1 MNSKIHSDSSLSGE
15 NNAGNAKLGNTTNA
29 LSVMFDGSCPLCL
42 KEIGLYRS
50 AKALTPIEWVDVSV
64 AGNCLTMQ
72 RQQLMARFHVQL
84 ANGQMLSGAAA
95 FVALWECM
103 PGWRWLAAL
112 IKNLRLTKLL
122 EFFYVR
128 FLVIRPHLQR
138 IALSTNTSHLP
149 KDLIADIRSDHAGE
163 TGAVYIYKGILAVTK
178 DREVIAFA
186 THHLQTEQEH
196 LRQINLLLPV
206 LKRSVLLPGWKLAGF
221 LTGAIPALFGANA
234 VFATIEAVETFVDQ
248 HYEHQIQALAN
259 RDEYAGIKNQLLK
272 FQADEVAHRDEAK
285 TNQVKALSPILKAWC
300 SMVGWGS
307 GVAVKFARLI

>member
-1 MNSKIHSDSSLSGE
+1 MKSKLQNDGSLVGE
-15 NNAGNAKLGNTTNA
+15 NTVPNAKLGSTTNT

-42 KEIGLYRS
+42 KEISLYRS
-50 AKALTPIEWVDVSV
+50 AKALAPIHWVDVSV
-64 AGNCLTMQ
+64 AENCLPEQ
-72 RQQLMARFHVQL
+72 RQQLMARFHVQQG
-84 ANGQMLSGAAA
+84 NGQMLSGAAA

-103 PGWRWLAAL
+103 PGWRWLAAFV
-112 IKNLRLTKLL
+112 KNLRLTKLL

-128 FLVIRPHLQR
+128 FLVIRPYLQR
-138 IALSTNTSHLP
+138 IALSANTNHLP

-206 LKRSVLLPGWKLAGF
+206 LKRSVLLPGWKIAGF
-221 LTGAIPALFGANA
+221 LTGAVPALFGAKA

-248 HYEHQIQALAN
+248 HYEHQIKKLGDREQ
-259 RDEYAGIKNQLLK
+259 YAAIKKQLLV
-272 FQADEVAHRDEAK
+272 FQADEISHRDEARA
-285 TNQVKALSPILKAWC
+285 NQREPIGKVLKAWC
-300 SMVGWGS
+300 SIVGWGS
-307 GVAVKFARLI
+307 AFAVKLAKLI